1 MSAKK
6 QVVVRLDGKG
16 KRENTNKSGHIHVN
30 KKNVS
35 EEIAATEESSHN
47 QIHTF
52 ARNYDTS
59 TISSSTAKKQTTFHM
74 FKPIIIAIISALTI
88 GSIMG
93 FVLLKIIVNFDNNLN
108 GTPAVAMPIEGEEKG
123 KDDNQGNASKVDTSH
138 YMLDSMSAFVLQG
151 GVFSSIANAE
161 AESGKFVEQG
171 YAPVIWE
178 KDNQFY
184 LLVTMRRSKEDL
196 QSDINSL
203 KEKGIEVYAKDW
215 QTSEKEVALTKEEYD
230 WVVSFQEQWN
240 LSLENGSLDEETW
253 NALIEQAPKGS
264 TELNSFVTQMEE
276 LLTSKE
282 NTEIVLLNLWNS
294 LDSVVSTGQ

>member
-6 QVVVRLDGKG
+6 QVVVRLDGKA
-16 KRENTNKSGHIHVN
+16 KRENTKKSGHIQVN
-30 KKNVS
+30 KGNVR
-35 EEIAATEESSHN
+35 EEIAATEETSHN

-59 TISSSTAKKQTTFHM
+59 SLSSSKAKKQTTFHM
-74 FKPIIIAIISALTI
+74 FKPIIIAIISALII

-93 FVLLKIIVNFDNNLN
+93 VVLLNIIVNFDNNWN

-123 KDDNQGNASKVDTSH
+123 KDDNQGNASTGDTSP
-138 YMLDSMSAFVLQG
+138 YMLDSMFAFVLQG
-151 GVFSSIANAE
+151 GVFSSTANAE

-184 LLVTMRRSKEDL
+184 LLVTMGRSKEDL

-215 QTSEKEVALTKEEYD
+215 QTSEKEIVLTKEEYD
-230 WVVSFQEQWN
+230 WIVSFQEQWN
-240 LSLENGSLDEETW
+240 LSLENGSLEEETW

-276 LLTSKE
+276 LFTSKD
-282 NTEIVLLNLWNS
+282 NTEIVLLHLWNS
-294 LDSVVSTGQ
+294 LDSVLSSGQ